1 MKSERRVVI
10 TGFGAVTSL
19 GTAVPA
25 LWSDMLA
32 GRSGIRPIKRFDT
45 TQYTVKFGGEVQDWT
60 GAPHLNSRDCKRLDR
75 FSQFGL
81 AASIDAV
88 KDSGIDFSK
97 EDTERCGVIIGSGIG
112 GIEEFEEGHE
122 KMLMKGPS
130 RVSPFMIPKL
140 MINAAAATV
149 SMHMGLRG
157 VNSAAV
163 TACASAGHAITDAI
177 KAIQQDEA
185 DVMVTGGA
193 EAALTKLGL
202 ACFMTMR
209 ALSTRNDAPE
219 KASRPWDKDRDGFVM
234 SEGAGILVVEEYE
247 RAKKRGANIYAELV
261 GYGMSADAG
270 HITMPDEQGRGAN
283 SAMQRALK
291 MAGINPDQ
299 IAYINAHGTSTP
311 LGDMAE
317 NNAIKNL
324 FGAHAYKLAVSS
336 TKSMTGHLLGASGGI
351 ETIFTAMAC
360 RTGDLPPTINHE
372 NPDVGCDLN
381 YVPNVAQHRDVPYAM
396 SNSFGFGGHNSSL
409 VLKRI

>member
-1 MKSERRVVI
+1 MSQRRVVI
-10 TGFGAVTSL
+10 TGVGMVTSL
-19 GTAVPA
+19 GTSVPQV
-25 LWSDMLA
+25 WSSILA
-32 GRSGIRPIKRFDT
+32 GKSGIHPITRFDT
-45 TQYTVKFGGEVQDWT
+45 TQYTVKFGGEVSGWT
-60 GAPHLNSRDCKRLDR
+60 GAPYLNSRDCKRLDR

-81 AASIDAV
+81 CAAIDAV
-88 KDSGIDFSK
+88 KDSAVDFSH
-97 EDTERCGVIIGSGIG
+97 EDLERCGVIIGSGIG

-122 KMLMKGPS
+122 RMLTKGPS

-140 MINAAAATV
+140 MINAAAANV
-149 SMHMGLRG
+149 SMHFGLRG

-163 TACASAGHAITDAI
+163 TACASAGHAITDAV
-177 KAIQQDEA
+177 KAIKSDEA
-185 DVMVTGGA
+185 DLMVTGGA

-209 ALSTRNDAPE
+209 ALSTRNDDPE
-219 KASRPWDKDRDGFVM
+219 RASRPWDKDRDGFIM

-247 RAKKRGANIYAELV
+247 RAKKRGAKIYAEII

-270 HITMPDEQGRGAN
+270 HITQPDEQGRGAR
-283 SAMQRALK
+283 SAMERALK
-291 MAGINPDQ
+291 MSGLNHDQ

-317 NNAIKNL
+317 NNAVKNL
-324 FGAHAYKLAVSS
+324 FGEAAKKLAVSS

-351 ETIFTAMAC
+351 ETIFTALAC
-360 RTGDLPPTINHE
+360 QTGDLPPTINLQ

-409 VLKRI
+409 VLARI